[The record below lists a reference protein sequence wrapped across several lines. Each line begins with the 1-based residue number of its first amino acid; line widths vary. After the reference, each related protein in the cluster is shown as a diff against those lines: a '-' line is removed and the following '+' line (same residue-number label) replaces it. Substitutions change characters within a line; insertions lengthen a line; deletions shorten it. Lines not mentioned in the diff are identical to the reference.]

1 MKLAEIALRLGCELR
16 GDGNTEIAGMNSIED
31 AQPHEMT
38 FVANKKY
45 LAKLATTKA
54 AAVILAPTDLDIT
67 LPSLRTPN
75 PYLAFARVLEW
86 FYPPYTPAVG
96 IHPTAVIAAT
106 ARVGASAYIGPYAVI
121 DEHVV
126 IGDHARIFAHV
137 VIYPNVQIG
146 HEFTAHAG
154 AVVREGT
161 KIGDRVVLQA
171 GVVVGGDGFGYVPL
185 PDGSAYKIPQTGTV
199 TLADDVEIGANT
211 TIDRAAMGATMI
223 RRGAKLDN
231 LVMIGHG
238 CDIGEGALLAAQVGL
253 SGSTKLE
260 AGVRMGGQVGAA
272 GHLTVGKNTM
282 VAAQSGIPHDV
293 SANSVI
299 GGYPAVDIRLWR
311 RYSAA
316 LPRLPELMRR
326 IRRLEQALRVNEE

>member
-1 MKLAEIALRLGCELR
+1 
-16 GDGNTEIAGMNSIED
+16 
-31 AQPHEMT
+31 
-38 FVANKKY
+38 
-45 LAKLATTKA
+45 
-54 AAVILAPTDLDIT
+54 
-67 LPSLRTPN
+67 LRTPN

-86 FYPPYTPAVG
+86 FYPPYTPPVG
-96 IHPTAVIAAT
+96 IHPTAVIAPT

-154 AVVREGT
+154 VVVREGT

-171 GVVVGGDGFGYVPL
+171 GVVIGGDGFGYVPL

-199 TLADDVEIGANT
+199 SLADDVEIGANT
-211 TIDRAAMGATMI
+211 TIDRAAMGATVI

-293 SANSVI
+293 PANSVI
-299 GGYPAVDIRLWR
+299 GGYPAVDIQSWR

-316 LPRLPELMRR
+316 LPKLPELMRR